1 MPSVASTC
9 GSSFE
14 PRLDRESIERRRP
27 SEQSSAASAHPT
39 STEKSEGV
47 RRGPKPKPIV
57 EYPEPHFANWSEP
70 PTFKAS
76 LLCKMR
82 CLHSSRFCTDDAAV
96 IDGHR
101 LQLVSRR
108 PGLCPSPVELMNTS
122 RRAGPRRSATLVLRR
137 HWTFAISKRTKS
149 RWHLRPRATFT
160 GPPVAALIAA
170 KNKRSLIGSKTC
182 APMKAKSGRGHLI
195 KANPLSRL
203 SRAFRLILM

>member
-27 SEQSSAASAHPT
+27 SEQSSAASAHLLQPR
-39 STEKSEGV
+39 SLKESAAV
-47 RRGPKPKPIV
+47 RSRSRSSNRSPRQ
-57 EYPEPHFANWSEP
+57 P

>member
-122 RRAGPRRSATLVLRR
+122 RRAGPRRSATLVLKALDIRDQQANQVTVALATTSDF
-137 HWTFAISKRTKS
+137 HRT
-149 RWHLRPRATFT
+149 T
-160 GPPVAALIAA
+160 G
-170 KNKRSLIGSKTC
+170 RC
-182 APMKAKSGRGHLI
+182 ADCGKEQKVTHRI
-195 KANPLSRL
+195 
-203 SRAFRLILM
+203 